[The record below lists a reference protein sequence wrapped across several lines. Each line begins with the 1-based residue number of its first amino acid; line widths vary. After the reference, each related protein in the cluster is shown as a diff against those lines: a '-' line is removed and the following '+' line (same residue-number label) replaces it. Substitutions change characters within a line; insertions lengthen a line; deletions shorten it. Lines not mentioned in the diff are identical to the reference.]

1 MLHNL
6 TLADSISVQHKNH
19 RMSRSTVH
27 DPINRM
33 SSNKHE
39 ATASE
44 TTPLLAQPESDLL
57 DAGNGIAPEGPHVN
71 DERTNEADDSTLQRR
86 HCQQDQQNRS
96 DEYEGLPEVR
106 KQLKYIFPAIVIGVY
121 LSAADQTIVVSSYG
135 RIGTELDALNLTS
148 WIATAFFLTLTSFQP
163 LYGKLSDIFG
173 RKVRLKHGASR

>member
-1 MLHNL
+1 
-6 TLADSISVQHKNH
+6 
-19 RMSRSTVH
+19 
-27 DPINRM
+27 M

-44 TTPLLAQPESDLL
+44 TTPLLAQPEADLL

-71 DERTNEADDSTLQRR
+71 DERNNEISNEADDSPLEGQYS
-86 HCQQDQQNRS
+86 QQDPQNRS

-173 RKVRLKHGASR
+173 RKVRLKHRVAP

>member
-1 MLHNL
+1 
-6 TLADSISVQHKNH
+6 
-19 RMSRSTVH
+19 
-27 DPINRM
+27 M
-33 SSNKHE
+33 SSNKHG

-44 TTPLLAQPESDLL
+44 TTPLLSRPEPDLL
-57 DAGNGIAPEGPHVN
+57 GAGNGIAPEGPYVN
-71 DERTNEADDSTLQRR
+71 DERTNEISNEADDSTLERQ
-86 HCQQDQQNRS
+86 HGQQDQQNRS

-173 RKVRLKHGASR
+173 RKVRVKHGASS